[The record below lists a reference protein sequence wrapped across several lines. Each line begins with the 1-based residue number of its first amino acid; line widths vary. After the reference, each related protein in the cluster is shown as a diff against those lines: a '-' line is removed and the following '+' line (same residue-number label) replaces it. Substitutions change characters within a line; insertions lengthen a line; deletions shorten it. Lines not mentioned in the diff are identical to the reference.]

1 MTELGS
7 ELKTLT
13 LLRALPATSR
23 AELLQNAV
31 VHAVTPGAVLFE
43 QGDML
48 TFQYVVL
55 AGSVHLLGRSSAGRE
70 VLIEVVEPPALIIPA
85 AVAAGSPYLMRARV
99 PEPSRLLLIYAGVF
113 RSAML
118 REPLLARE
126 VIASLAGQFRRLVRQ
141 VKNLQRRTGT
151 ERAGCYLLALSE
163 RQGTPHQAILPYGK
177 TLIASELGMTREEFF
192 ARPVGAPARR
202 CHRPGGD
209 DHNPEHQAPCRRLR
223 HRPADRRSG
232 RLVKH
237 HPMPHQR
244 HNPGKHDRADRHR
257 QVNELG
263 AGDG

>member
-1 MTELGS
+1 MTESGS

-13 LLRALPATSR
+13 LLRALPAASR

-31 VHAVTPGAVLFE
+31 VHAVTPGTVLFE
-43 QGDML
+43 QGEMP

-99 PEPSRLLLIYAGVF
+99 PEPSRLLLIHAGVF

-118 REPLLARE
+118 REPLLAQE

-141 VKNLQRRTGT
+141 VKNLKLRTGT

-177 TLIASELGMTREEFF
+177 TLIASELGMTRESFSRALSALQPEGVTVREETITIRNTKRLAAACGIDPLIDDPEGLLQSPDAAPATQPRK
-192 ARPVGAPARR
+192 ARPS
-202 CHRPGGD
+202 
-209 DHNPEHQAPCRRLR
+209 
-223 HRPADRRSG
+223 RSHG
-232 RLVKH
+232 
-237 HPMPHQR
+237 
-244 HNPGKHDRADRHR
+244 
-257 QVNELG
+257 
-263 AGDG
+263 